1 MFNQFKDFILDK
13 KFTYEL
19 QTEKNLQ
26 KLIET
31 AKEEG
36 YYEQNKS
43 YFTTLETGLQHDIS
57 LDILNAKAEISEL
70 LAAEIVKRYYFQ
82 RGELQQL
89 LKNDKELKR
98 AIEIVSD
105 QDTYQTMLKP

>member
-1 MFNQFKDFILDK
+1 M
-13 KFTYEL
+13 
-19 QTEKNLQ
+19 
-26 KLIET
+26 IET
-31 AKEEG
+31 AKNEG
-36 YYEQNKS
+36 YYDENKV
-43 YFTTLETGLQHDIS
+43 YFSDLEKVLKHDINQ
-57 LDILNAKAEISEL
+57 DIIDAKEEISEL